1 MSFCGSD
8 IPLVEGI
15 ISVAH
20 DDSVFVRETG
30 KRLALALRTD
40 LQHLTPKK
48 DVILNA
54 CACKE
59 TDIKNEQPDGNLKI
73 FILENVLNN
82 YDMRVGE
89 TIWVKKTNPIPLER
103 ILVAISS
110 EERYLW
116 AKKFLASFLRDC
128 LSTGPL
134 TVRENDVLCFPNGRR
149 KTLTNDKED
158 QWSQFTV
165 LQCEPVQQGC
175 ITLDTSVV
183 VSKVTEPEICL
194 ESESSGANSEVIPS
208 DSSEIFLV
216 SDFARSL
223 CGNLLQ
229 EKSLGLSH
237 GGMFGGSNELQVS
250 VLHWDKVS
258 DADLTCDASSRL
270 HVSLATLI
278 DLCLF
283 NGSWVKIC
291 TNHTKTVCDCS
302 KATSNEEDACD
313 SSCCIGECRVVQIVA
328 FASEPE
334 YNDYM
339 TSNDIIRVTNHN
351 DIEDG
356 VAYITP
362 LLYFNIFHKNTSHDS
377 SRSIYI
383 HPLTDK
389 SQIKADLSTAS
400 KSGKPPFA
408 KEAHVS
414 LVHSPHY
421 KAGDSFDLV
430 LLSHFKVARVLTV
443 GDVFYVYHNWQ
454 EDSDAKESSTGDD
467 QGKRNLVVYF
477 QVTRLVCEDGETKS
491 CFVDIEH
498 SSLYQVSALLLF
510 THACIYSNQWLN
522 LHLHDIYSCTWL

>member
-1 MSFCGSD
+1 MSFSGSD
-8 IPLVEGI
+8 IPFVEGI

-20 DDSVFVRETG
+20 DDSIFVKETG
-30 KRLALALRTD
+30 KRFALALRTD
-40 LQHLTPKK
+40 LQYLTPKK

-59 TDIKNEQPDGNLKI
+59 TDIMNRQPDGNLNI
-73 FILENVLNN
+73 FLLENALNN
-82 YDMRVGE
+82 YDMHVGE
-89 TIWVKKTNPIPLER
+89 TVWVRKTNPIPLER
-103 ILVAISS
+103 ILVAISL

-116 AKKFLASFLRDC
+116 AKEFLASFLREC

-134 TVRENDVLCFPNGRR
+134 AVRENDVLCLPNGQR
-149 KTLTNDKED
+149 KKLSDDKRD
-158 QWSQFTV
+158 QLTV

-175 ITLDTSVV
+175 ITLDTSLV
-183 VSKVTEPEICL
+183 VSKLTEPDICL
-194 ESESSGANSEVIPS
+194 ESESSGENSEVIPS

-216 SDFARSL
+216 SDFARNLPGS
-223 CGNLLQ
+223 LLQ
-229 EKSLGLSH
+229 ERSLGLPH

-258 DADLTCDASSRL
+258 NADLTCDVSSRL

-278 DLCLF
+278 DLRLF

-291 TNHTKTVCDCS
+291 TNHTNTVCNCS

-313 SSCCIGECRVVQIVA
+313 SSCCIAECHVVQIVA

-339 TSNDIIRVTNHN
+339 TSDDIIRVTNHS

-377 SRSIYI
+377 GSSIYI

-400 KSGKPPFA
+400 ESCKPPFA

-421 KAGDSFDLV
+421 KPGDSFDLE
-430 LLSHFKVARVLTV
+430 LSSHFKVPRVLTV
-443 GDVFYVYHNWQ
+443 GDVFYIDHNWQ

-477 QVTRLVCEDGETKS
+477 QVTRLVCENGETKS
-491 CFVDIEH
+491 CFVDMEH

-510 THACIYSNQWLN
+510 AHV
-522 LHLHDIYSCTWL
+522 HVK